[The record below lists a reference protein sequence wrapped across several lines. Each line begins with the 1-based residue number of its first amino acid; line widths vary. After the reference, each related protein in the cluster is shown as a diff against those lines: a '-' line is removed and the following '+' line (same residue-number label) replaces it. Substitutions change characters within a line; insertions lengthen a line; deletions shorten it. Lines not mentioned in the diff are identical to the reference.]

1 MDIIN
6 KNVLFSK
13 NCPDIYALLNDDPD
27 NNKKSVFGLAHSQ
40 IAVVVSSMRPPH

>member
-6 KNVLFSK
+6 KNILFSK
-13 NCPDIYALLNDDPD
+13 NCPDIALLNDDPD
-27 NNKKSVFGLAHSQ
+27 NNKKSDFGLAHSQ